1 MIITKTPFRAS
12 FAGGGTDLPAFY
24 EQEDGMVVS
33 MAINSFV
40 YLAVHRFFENRI
52 VLKYSETESVTSV
65 DQIRHGLIRE
75 CLKILDINEPLE
87 ITSFADI
94 PSKGSGLGSSS
105 AFAVGLISALQAFKG
120 LPVSPL
126 ESARLACEVEISRLG
141 EPIGKQDQY
150 AAACGGLNAIT
161 FRGDGSVDVEPIA
174 LADEARRHMEEH
186 LVMLYTGLV
195 RSASDILREQKQ
207 VTESDAAKMALLREM
222 KGLAIALKDAL
233 KKGDVDQLGPLMH
246 EGWLMKKG
254 LTSKISLPE
263 IDAAY
268 EEAIK
273 AGATGGKL
281 LGAGGGGFLLFY
293 CPPAARPEL
302 LRRLAPLRAVPI
314 RMEQRGSRIAFLES

>member
-12 FAGGGTDLPAFY
+12 FCGGGTDLPAFF

-52 VLKYSETESVTSV
+52 VLKYSETESVTHV
-65 DQIRHGLIRE
+65 DQIKHGLIRE
-75 CLKILDINEPLE
+75 CLKIVGVDEPLE

-105 AFAVGLISALQAFKG
+105 AFAVGLISALQALKG
-120 LPVSPL
+120 LPVSP
-126 ESARLACEVEISRLG
+126 EISAALACEVEIGRLG

-150 AAACGGLNAIT
+150 ASAYGGMNAIT
-161 FRGDGSVDVEPIA
+161 FRGDGTVEVEPIS
-174 LADEARRHMEEH
+174 LSEETRRHMEEH
-186 LVMLYTGLV
+186 LVMFYTGLV
-195 RSASDILREQKQ
+195 RSASEILREQRKA
-207 VTESDAAKMALLREM
+207 TETDRDKFGQLQQM
-222 KGLAIALKDAL
+222 KGLAVTLKTALE
-233 KKGDVDQLGPLMH
+233 KGEVDQLGPLMH
-246 EGWLMKKG
+246 EGWLIKKR
-254 LTSKISLPE
+254 LAAKISMPE

-268 EEAIK
+268 DAAIS

-293 CPPAARPEL
+293 CPPAKRAEL
-302 LRRLAPLRAVPI
+302 MRRLAPLRAVPI
-314 RMEQRGSRIAFLES
+314 RMELRGSRVAFLES

>member
-24 EQEDGMVVS
+24 EKEDGMVVS

-52 VLKYSETESVTSV
+52 VLKYSETESVEHV

-75 CLKILDINEPLE
+75 CLKIVGVSEPLE

-94 PSKGSGLGSSS
+94 PSRGSGLGSSS

-120 LPVSPL
+120 LPVSP
-126 ESARLACEVEISRLG
+126 ERSAHLACEVEIGRLG

-150 AAACGGLNAIT
+150 AAAYGGLNTIT
-161 FRGDGSVDVEPIA
+161 FRADGTVNVEPIT
-174 LADEARRHMEEH
+174 LEDEARRHMEEH
-186 LVMLYTGLV
+186 LVMFYTGLV
-195 RSASDILREQKQ
+195 RSASEILSEQKKA
-207 VTESDAAKMALLREM
+207 TESDKDKFALLRDM
-222 KGLAIALKDAL
+222 KSLAVHLRDEL
-233 KKGDVDQLGPLMH
+233 QKGHVDRLGPLMH

-254 LTSKISLPE
+254 LAAKISLPE

-268 EEAIK
+268 EAAMQ

-293 CPPAARPEL
+293 CPPSKRAEL
-302 LRRLAPLRAVPI
+302 MRRLAPLRAVPI
-314 RMEQRGSRIAFLES
+314 RMELRGSRVAFLES

>member
-24 EQEDGMVVS
+24 TKEDGMVVS

-40 YLAVHRFFENRI
+40 YLAVHRFFEKRI
-52 VLKYSETESVTSV
+52 VLKYSETESVEQV
-65 DQIRHGLIRE
+65 DQIKHGLIRE
-75 CLKILDINEPLE
+75 CLKIVGVDEPLE

-105 AFAVGLISALQAFKG
+105 AFAVGLISALQALKG
-120 LPVSPL
+120 LPVSP
-126 ESARLACEVEISRLG
+126 EQSAQLACEVEIGRLG

-150 AAACGGLNAIT
+150 ASAYGGMNAIT
-161 FRGDGSVDVEPIA
+161 FRADGTVGVEPIV

-186 LVMLYTGLV
+186 LVMFYTGLV
-195 RSASDILREQKQ
+195 RSASEILVEQKKA
-207 VTESDAAKMALLREM
+207 TESDDAKFALLSDM
-222 KGLAIALKDAL
+222 KGLAVTLKDAL
-233 KKGDVDQLGPLMH
+233 QKGDVDQLGPLMH

-254 LTSKISLPE
+254 LAAKISLPE
-263 IDAAY
+263 IDGAY
-268 EEAIK
+268 EAALA

-293 CPPAARPEL
+293 CPPSKRTEL
-302 LRRLAPLRAVPI
+302 IRRLTPLRVVPI
-314 RMEQRGSRIAFLES
+314 RMELRGSRVAFLES

>member
-24 EQEDGMVVS
+24 EQEDGVVVS

-40 YLAVHRFFENRI
+40 YLAVHRFFEQRI
-52 VLKYSETESVTSV
+52 VLKYSETESVEHV

-75 CLKILDINEPLE
+75 CLKIVGVSEPLE

-105 AFAVGLISALQAFKG
+105 AFAVGLISALQAFMG
-120 LPVSPL
+120 LPVSP
-126 ESARLACEVEISRLG
+126 EQSAALACEVEIGRLG

-150 AAACGGLNAIT
+150 AAAYGGMNAIT
-161 FRGDGSVDVEPIA
+161 FRADGSVGVEPIA
-174 LADEARRHMEEH
+174 LTEEARRHMEEH
-186 LVMLYTGLV
+186 LVMFYTGLV
-195 RSASDILREQKQ
+195 RSASEILVEQKRA
-207 VTESDAAKMALLREM
+207 TESDQSKMALLRDM
-222 KGLAIALKDAL
+222 KGLALGLRDCLMA
-233 KKGDVDQLGPLMH
+233 GDVDQLGPIMH
-246 EGWLMKKG
+246 EGWRMKKG
-254 LTSKISLPE
+254 LASKISMPV

-268 EEAIK
+268 EAGMQ

-293 CPPAARPEL
+293 CPPAKRAEL
-302 LRRLAPLRAVPI
+302 MRRLAPLRAVPI
-314 RMEQRGSRIAFLES
+314 RMELRGSRVAFLES